1 MSLKHKYI
9 NQYDA
14 AGEFHV
20 TKNNKNIHMKK
31 TLTLLPF
38 FAAAFYLL
46 TLTTTIS
53 SCNNSE
59 AKLKAY
65 ISDQNP
71 MDIPNLLER
80 KGELATAAE
89 WEKTKQKVDEL
100 KAKVAA
106 KPEDVKTRLQLA
118 TIFITEQRITGEH
131 HFYYPAIE
139 KILNGVLSIDPKNFE
154 ANVYKASLRMS
165 QHQFADAKKIAEEAK
180 NINPNN
186 AYVYG
191 ILVDANVELGNYE
204 EAIAMSDKMQALK
217 PSLESYSRASYLR
230 EIYGDYPGAI
240 AAMKLAVQ
248 AGLPGSEPQ
257 SWSRNVLGDLYL
269 NTGKLQEAKS
279 TFEENLYLRPSYAP
293 GMAGLAKVET
303 KMKNYTRALALLD
316 SANAIMPQSSFD
328 EQKADVYLAMGNT
341 QKAMDAYSA
350 VQKLLITDANSGH
363 HSVSLELAKAF
374 EKTSQW
380 DSAKK
385 YAMMEFKIRPKNID
399 VTNELAW
406 IAYSQGDFEKAKD
419 FLKTALSTGSKNP
432 ELLQRTLVI
441 NSK

>member
-1 MSLKHKYI
+1 
-9 NQYDA
+9 
-14 AGEFHV
+14 
-20 TKNNKNIHMKK
+20 MKK

-38 FAAAFYLL
+38 FAAAFLFYAFSASL
-46 TLTTTIS
+46 TG
-53 SCNNSE
+53 CNNSE

-71 MDIPNLLER
+71 MDIPDLLER

-89 WEKTKQKVDEL
+89 WEKTKQKTSEL

-131 HFYYPAIE
+131 HYYYTAIE

-154 ANVYKASLRMS
+154 AMVYKASLRMS
-165 QHQFADAKKIAEEAK
+165 QHLFADAKKIAEDAK

-191 ILVDANVELGNYE
+191 ILVDANVELGNYA
-204 EAIAMSDKMQALK
+204 EAVAMSDKMQVLK

-230 EIYGDYPGAI
+230 EIYGDYDGAI

-257 SWSRNVLGDLYL
+257 CWSRNILGELYI
-269 NTGKLQEAKS
+269 NTNQWENAAH
-279 TFEENLYLRPSYAP
+279 TFAENLYLRPSYAP
-293 GMAGLAKVET
+293 AMAGLAKIET
-303 KMKNYTRALALLD
+303 HNKNYTRALTLLD
-316 SANAIMPQSSFD
+316 SANAIMPQSSFE
-328 EQKADVYLAMGNT
+328 EQKAEVYTAMGDT
-341 QKAMDAYSA
+341 KKAIDQYTE
-350 VQKLLITDANSGH
+350 VQKRLIIDANSPQ
-363 HSVSLELAKAF
+363 HSVSLELAKSF
-374 EKTSQW
+374 EKTNQW

-385 YAMMEFKIRPKNID
+385 YAALEYTIRPKNID
-399 VTNELAW
+399 VNNEMAW
-406 IAYSQGDFEKAKD
+406 IAYSEGDYTKAKEYA
-419 FLKTALSTGSKNP
+419 KTALSTGSKNP
-432 ELLQRTLVI
+432 ELLKRTGTI
-441 NSK
+441 NTK